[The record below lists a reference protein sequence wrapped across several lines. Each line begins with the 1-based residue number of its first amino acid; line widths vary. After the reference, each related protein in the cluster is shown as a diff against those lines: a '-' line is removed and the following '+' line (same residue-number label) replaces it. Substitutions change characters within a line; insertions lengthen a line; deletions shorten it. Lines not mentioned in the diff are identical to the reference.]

1 MRSRVEIRAM
11 GPLGARDRGAERRN
25 GEETRAPA
33 RGTRARRR
41 TKVEVHGDVR
51 TRPVSARLGKRE
63 EPPSFT
69 VPVPGGLL
77 SPFKAPSGVRARGG
91 RELSDSERAT
101 LAKCMHFAKRCGQ
114 ASVADVCR
122 EWGISKSHGYRIL
135 HRYRTEENVESR
147 PRSGRPRALT
157 EEDMKTLES
166 LSEEV
171 KGDFTWESLAKRFTE
186 RTGKRVSCT
195 TVYNSCQAAG
205 WRQV

>member
-25 GEETRAPA
+25 GEE
-33 RGTRARRR
+33 TRARRR

-101 LAKCMHFAKRCGQ
+101 LAKCLHFAKSCGQ

-166 LSEEV
+166 F
-171 KGDFTWESLAKRFTE
+171 GGGQR
-186 RTGKRVSCT
+186 
-195 TVYNSCQAAG
+195 
-205 WRQV
+205 